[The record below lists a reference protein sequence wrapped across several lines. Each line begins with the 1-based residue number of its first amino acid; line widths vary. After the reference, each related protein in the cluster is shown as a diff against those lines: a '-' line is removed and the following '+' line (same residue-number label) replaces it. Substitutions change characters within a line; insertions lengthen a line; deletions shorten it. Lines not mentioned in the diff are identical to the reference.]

1 MHIGAL
7 KRGARAFVNG
17 DPYTFEIERNMDVIP
32 WEFALYATPIRNP
45 KNNLGSIVGDAVNN
59 LRAALDNLVW
69 ELGDLDRG
77 PPPPDPIP
85 RGNPWRRVSFP
96 IVLDETKMGNTQQ
109 EEPLGR
115 QARSVAEFEKLQP
128 FRRRKLAPHRDEF
141 AVLDELWSIDKHRHP
156 HIVGAFVGLHS
167 LGPTRWPFPGEAPE
181 FGFTFEILEQRP
193 VGPFKRR
200 TKLGVVRE
208 VRIHP
213 KPPGAIIT
221 TSAPEMHMNPRLLF
235 DIAFEKGP
243 PAYGRRVIET
253 LEACRDAVT
262 DALVRFEPEFR

>member
-96 IVLDETKMGNTQQ
+96 IVLDETPNG
-109 EEPLGR
+109 EHS
-115 QARSVAEFEKLQP
+115 ARRASGPSGQ
-128 FRRRKLAPHRDEF
+128 
-141 AVLDELWSIDKHRHP
+141 
-156 HIVGAFVGLHS
+156 VGCG
-167 LGPTRWPFPGEAPE
+167 
-181 FGFTFEILEQRP
+181 
-193 VGPFKRR
+193 
-200 TKLGVVRE
+200 VRE
-208 VRIHP
+208 AATVSSSKARTAPRRIRCS
-213 KPPGAIIT
+213 G
-221 TSAPEMHMNPRLLF
+221 
-235 DIAFEKGP
+235 
-243 PAYGRRVIET
+243 
-253 LEACRDAVT
+253 
-262 DALVRFEPEFR
+262 